1 MGPQFFD
8 DVYYMS
14 LCKLMLITLKWIYVT
29 KNKTLKYVVI
39 RGGNHYDEIE
49 TLTKKDLQLPTKAP
63 PHYINPCIFNA
74 SINPSDIV
82 RQSLAV

>member
-1 MGPQFFD
+1 MGPQFFY
-8 DVYYMS
+8 DVYVALQINVDYIEM
-14 LCKLMLITLKWIYVT
+14 KIYVT

-49 TLTKKDLQLPTKAP
+49 TLTKKNLKPLKL
-63 PHYINPCIFNA
+63 HRYYINPCIFNA

>member
-1 MGPQFFD
+1 
-8 DVYYMS
+8 
-14 LCKLMLITLKWIYVT
+14 MLITLKWIYVT

-49 TLTKKDLQLPTKAP
+49 TLTKKNLKPLKL
-63 PHYINPCIFNA
+63 HRYYINPCIFNA